1 MGYNESN
8 DGLVKIQSLFV
19 KDPNLMQSVQ
29 KTIESLKKSKENYR
43 AGNTQ
48 PGYEI
53 AVRRKDNGDI
63 EYFIVNI
70 FNTNKLMLI
79 F

>member
-1 MGYNESN
+1 M
-8 DGLVKIQSLFV
+8 QSLFV
-19 KDPNLMQSVQ
+19 KDADLMQSIQ
-29 KTIESLKKSKENYR
+29 KTYDTLKKSKESYR
-43 AGNTQ
+43 SVNTK

-53 AVRRKDNGDI
+53 AVRRKDNNDI

-79 F
+79 INIIIFSFIKFQK